1 MNNFYTNNYYI
12 INLYKKKS
20 LRSEMVSQMIYGES
34 FKIINRSSKWMQI
47 QIKEDGYK
55 GYVKNKKFISYLK
68 PTHKVSVISA
78 NIYKNSNLKFLFKNI
93 KQHIFLNYRIN
104 FIV

>member
-1 MNNFYTNNYYI
+1 MSNFYTNQYPV
-12 INLYKKKS
+12 INLYKKNSAKS
-20 LRSEMVSQMIYGES
+20 EVITQMIFGES

-68 PTHKVSVISA
+68 PTHKVHVLSDI
-78 NIYKNSNLKFLFKNI
+78 
-93 KQHIFLNYRIN
+93 
-104 FIV
+104 